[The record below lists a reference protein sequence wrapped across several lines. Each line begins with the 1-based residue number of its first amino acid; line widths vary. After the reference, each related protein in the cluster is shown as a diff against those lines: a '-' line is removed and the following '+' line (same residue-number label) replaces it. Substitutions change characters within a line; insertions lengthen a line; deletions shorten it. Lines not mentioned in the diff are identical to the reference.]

1 MRFPELMNSD
11 EGKAFPYAPIGYS
24 ALLLLLPYCLQ
35 GRAGQCGAT
44 LSLGYVDYVGFF
56 GSSDLHKTPSD
67 AIFKVEIE
75 MVVGTDSH
83 ALKCG

>member
-1 MRFPELMNSD
+1 MRFPVLMDSD

-44 LSLGYVDYVGFF
+44 LSLESVELVVFVIGTRP
-56 GSSDLHKTPSD
+56 SSLKIN
-67 AIFKVEIE
+67 IFN
-75 MVVGTDSH
+75 
-83 ALKCG
+83 C